1 MIRELIITINFLLAN
16 ADLLKISF
24 FIFFDKTYL
33 EKPECIMIEN
43 TSINKMYLQLRFV
56 LKNKDLKSNIRI
68 SLKWILLNHLKWIL
82 DEFFRI
88 SCGRYQHTQLYLRAG
103 FSLLVWASFFLI
115 YAGDCAGMGDKIK
128 HHAKVWYL
136 LNMQLNFLNKNT
148 V

>member
-68 SLKWILLNHLKWIL
+68 SLK
-82 DEFFRI
+82 
-88 SCGRYQHTQLYLRAG
+88 
-103 FSLLVWASFFLI
+103 
-115 YAGDCAGMGDKIK
+115 
-128 HHAKVWYL
+128 
-136 LNMQLNFLNKNT
+136 
-148 V
+148 